1 MTVCLATRS
10 LKLTNMADA
19 VGYSVLCFVAFN
31 AQTFKAQTFK
41 AQTFV
46 FASKTKGN
54 VVSSGVWG
62 GGALCKMFVFYLL
75 CHYMAAR

>member
-1 MTVCLATRS
+1 MTVCVATRS

-19 VGYSVLCFVAFN
+19 VGYSVLCFVAF
-31 AQTFKAQTFK
+31 K

-46 FASKTKGN
+46 FATKTKGN

-62 GGALCKMFVFYLL
+62 VALCKMFIFNLL